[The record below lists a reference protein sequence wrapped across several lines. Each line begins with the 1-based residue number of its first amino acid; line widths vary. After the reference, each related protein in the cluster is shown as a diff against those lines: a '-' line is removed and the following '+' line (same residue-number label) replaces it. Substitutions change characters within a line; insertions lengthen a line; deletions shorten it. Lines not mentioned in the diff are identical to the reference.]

1 MCELFPAKGGLAEFW
16 TPVEGDLELGGGLIA
31 SSGHLAARRHI
42 APCLRKAVFERDQTG
57 TNDRA
62 CGLSGEQARRSH
74 RHRLSILVIRTIPK
88 QSNSEMSPR
97 LSGKTRLFLA
107 GNFLSMLGTGLVL
120 PWMIIYLHEV
130 RGIPLPVVG
139 AMLAAAAATG
149 LVAALVCGALMDWV
163 GARLVLGMILLGQGV
178 DAVALA
184 WAHNTLTALPA
195 VLFYGATW
203 APMFGGISTML
214 NGLTPE
220 PALKPR
226 VFAVN
231 FAVQNL
237 AIGIGAAVA
246 GFVVRNDH
254 PGTFQVLF
262 LANGLSC
269 LLFAVLLLALPNLR
283 RTRVVNETRV
293 GYRYVLSHRGLRLM
307 ILASLLLAFTGPG
320 SFDAGLPAF
329 ASLAAHISDHA
340 IALSFT
346 IDAAVIVAIQLFV
359 LRLVRRH
366 RRSSA
371 LAAIGLIWA
380 VSWAL
385 LGFAEVVDGP
395 GWRTVILFA
404 FVSLFAVGETIV
416 APTRNPLIN
425 SLADDRIRGR
435 ANSISGFS
443 QSIALI
449 VSPAVVTGLLAVHLG
464 AVWIALLC
472 LGCLGAVVIAA
483 RLRVTLTAEQDFAI
497 QPPVAESAAGST

>member
-1 MCELFPAKGGLAEFW
+1 
-16 TPVEGDLELGGGLIA
+16 
-31 SSGHLAARRHI
+31 
-42 APCLRKAVFERDQTG
+42 
-57 TNDRA
+57 
-62 CGLSGEQARRSH
+62 
-74 RHRLSILVIRTIPK
+74 
-88 QSNSEMSPR
+88 MSPR
-97 LSGKTRLFLA
+97 LSGKARLFLA

-120 PWMIIYLHEV
+120 PWMIIYLHEA
-130 RGIPLPVVG
+130 RGIALPVVG
-139 AMLAAAAATG
+139 AMLAAAAVTG
-149 LVAALVCGALMDWV
+149 LVVGLVCGSLIDRV
-163 GARLVLGMILLGQGV
+163 GARLVLGMILVGQAV

-184 WAHNTLTALPA
+184 LAHNTLTALPA

-203 APMFGGISTML
+203 TPMFGGISTML

-226 VFAVN
+226 AFAVN

-246 GFVVRNDH
+246 GVIVRNDH
-254 PGTFQVLF
+254 PWTFQVLF

-269 LLFAVLLLALPNLR
+269 LLFAVLLLPLPNLR

-307 ILASLLLAFTGPG
+307 ILASLLLAFIGPG

-329 ASLAAHISDHA
+329 ASLAAHISDRA

-346 IDAAVIVAIQLFV
+346 INAAVIVAIQLLV
-359 LRLVRRH
+359 LRIVRRY

-380 VSWAL
+380 ISWAL
-385 LGFAEVVDGP
+385 LGFAEVVGGS
-395 GWRTVILFA
+395 GWRIVILFA

-416 APTRNPLIN
+416 APTNKPLIN

-449 VSPAVVTGLLAVHLG
+449 VSPAVVTSLLAVHLG

-472 LGCLGAVVIAA
+472 LGCLGTVAIAA
-483 RLRVTLTAEQDFAI
+483 RLRVTVTAEQDFAI
-497 QPPVAESAAGST
+497 QPPAAESPREQNADLSAKRLARPLGE